1 MRRNRAKISV
11 KKISIMANLLD
22 EVTGPVNDNGRDVH
36 VIDRQLPVEVG
47 FGSTVFEI
55 ALWVAIPVIVLLSV
69 LLFGNLMANPLL
81 VGVVGCLAG
90 VLPGVIFIFMKI
102 SARNYFQQLEQRIQA
117 EAPNNDNYIE
127 QRAQILHNVVGIVDR
142 AIALDKDVM
151 KSVAALRSGGRVND
165 ENRGD
170 INAQVNTAFG
180 RLFPQVEAYPEL
192 KAHNAIADAMQQ
204 NSYLQREI
212 TAARTVY
219 NSRVTQWNTDIF
231 AWPTKMIVAARQ
243 GYTTRIPFTA
253 SAETREMARSKFF

>member
-1 MRRNRAKISV
+1 
-11 KKISIMANLLD
+11 MANLLD
-22 EVTGPVNDNGRDVH
+22 EMTGPVNDNGRDIH
-36 VIDRQLPVEVG
+36 VIERQLPVEIG
-47 FGSTVFEI
+47 FGSTLFEI
-55 ALWVAIPVIVLLSV
+55 ALWVAIPILVVIYVTLM
-69 LLFGNLMANPLL
+69 GNTLADPAL
-81 VGVVGCLAG
+81 VAVVGCIAG
-90 VLPGVIFIFMKI
+90 MLPGLIFVFMKI

-117 EAPNNDNYIE
+117 EASNIDNYLE
-127 QRAQILHNVVGIVDR
+127 QRVQILQNVVGIVDR
-142 AIALDKDVM
+142 AIDLDKDVM
-151 KSVAALRSGGRVND
+151 KAVAALRGGSIND
-165 ENRGD
+165 SNRNAV
-170 INAQVNTAFG
+170 NAQVSTAFG

>member
-1 MRRNRAKISV
+1 
-11 KKISIMANLLD
+11 MANLLD

-36 VIDRQLPVEVG
+36 VIDRQLPVKIT
-47 FGSTVFEI
+47 FGSTLFEI
-55 ALWVAIPVIVLLSV
+55 ALWVTIPVLVLLYV
-69 LLFGNLMANPLL
+69 AIMGHTLENPLL
-81 VGVVGCLAG
+81 VGVAGCLVG
-90 VLPGVIFIFMKI
+90 ILPGVIFIFMKI

-117 EAPNNDNYIE
+117 EASNIDNFLE
-127 QRAQILHNVVGIVDR
+127 QRVQILQNVVGIVDR
-142 AIALDKDVM
+142 AIDLDKDVM
-151 KSVAALRSGGRVND
+151 KAVAALRSGSVND
-165 ENRGD
+165 KNR
-170 INAQVNTAFG
+170 NEVNSQVNTAFG

-219 NSRVTQWNTDIF
+219 NSRVTQWNTDIYS
-231 AWPTKMIVAARQ
+231 WPTKMIVAARQ